1 MYLLWARIK
10 VALRLIQTLRFK
22 DLDFIEEV
30 MNNRQKKLSV
40 YGRLNLNNWG
50 GRKSLQIFI
59 DDYDFQEE
67 DDDSRFDF

>member
-1 MYLLWARIK
+1 MGADKSSIK
-10 VALRLIQTLRFK
+10 INSNSIDYVRFK
-22 DLDFIEEV
+22 DLDFIEAV
-30 MNNRQKKLSV
+30 MNNRQKKLNV

-67 DDDSRFDF
+67 DNDSRFDF